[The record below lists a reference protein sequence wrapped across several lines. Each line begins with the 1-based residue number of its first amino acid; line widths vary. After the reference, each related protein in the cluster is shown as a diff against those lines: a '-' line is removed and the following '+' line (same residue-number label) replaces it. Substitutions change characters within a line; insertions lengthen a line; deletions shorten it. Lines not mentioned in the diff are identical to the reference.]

1 MHITVAICTW
11 NRCELLRRTL
21 EQFARVTIPP
31 QVDWELLVVNNN
43 STDSTDEVIQGFSDR
58 LPIRRLYEPNP
69 GKSQAL
75 NLASREATGE
85 YILWTDDDVLV
96 DKNWIAAYC
105 EAFQRYPAAVFFGGP
120 IEPLF
125 AKTPPPWLDRAWRH
139 IGVAYALRD
148 FGQEPIPLDGTD
160 VVPFGANL
168 AIRTSEQ
175 TKYCYDV
182 NLGPRPNSA
191 LRGEETTLVKTLV
204 DEGYQGWWVPN
215 ARVRHYIPVER
226 MCIRYIRRFFFG
238 QGAYREITEPVWNG
252 PKLFGKA
259 RWLWK
264 YALTCEAKYLI
275 KRLISQPEQ
284 WMPNL
289 VEASIAWGRLRTPT

>member
-21 EQFARVTIPP
+21 EQFVRVTIPP

-43 STDSTDEVIQGFSDR
+43 STDSTDKVIQEFSDR
-58 LPIRRLYEPNP
+58 LPIRRLHEPNP
-69 GKSQAL
+69 GKSHAL
-75 NLASREATGE
+75 NLAAREANGE

-105 EAFQRYPAAVFFGGP
+105 EAFQRDPAAAFFGGP

-125 AKTPPPWLDRAWRH
+125 AKTPPPWLERAWRH

-148 FGQEPIPLDGTD
+148 FGPQPVPLDGTHL
-160 VVPFGANL
+160 VPFGANL

-175 TKYCYDV
+175 KKYCYDI

-191 LRGEETTLVKTLV
+191 LRGEETTLIQTLEA
-204 DEGYQGWWVPN
+204 DGYHGWYVPN

-226 MCIRYIRRFFFG
+226 MRIQYIRRFFFG

-252 PKLFGKA
+252 PKLFGKS
-259 RWLWK
+259 RWLWR
-264 YALTCEAKYLI
+264 YAITCEAKYLI
-275 KRLISQPEQ
+275 GRVISRPEQ
-284 WMPNL
+284 WMPTL